1 MLSDA
6 GYLIIAKP
14 DIGHLATMREALFD
28 DVREHDSEKFL
39 QELAPYFQLLE
50 THHVSSSLNLSAEG
64 LADLMTMTPYAYR
77 ARSDKRQALLAEVA
91 AQPFATEAKFVIY
104 ILQKTAA
111 Q

>member
-1 MLSDA
+1 
-6 GYLIIAKP
+6 
-14 DIGHLATMREALFD
+14 
-28 DVREHDSEKFL
+28 
-39 QELAPYFQLLE
+39 
-50 THHVSSSLNLSAEG
+50 
-64 LADLMTMTPYAYR
+64 MTPYAYR

>member
-1 MLSDA
+1 M
-6 GYLIIAKP
+6 
-14 DIGHLATMREALFD
+14 GHLATMREALFD

-50 THHVSSSLNLSAEG
+50 TNHVSTKLSLSAEE